1 MNAEARRCVGYGL
14 VLVAFLLFWL
24 HELFPADAIRTLL
37 ESRLSDPTSGRTVTI
52 GRITT
57 RFPFMMRLEPIE
69 IQLQEKPF
77 FRIDTLSIRSSGI
90 RWGGIQ
96 TSVSATTADGRISG
110 EIGYP
115 VVRDGI
121 WHLHL
126 QFSGISIDRIAGI
139 QQIFGRP
146 MAGEIAGGI
155 HPQDRGL
162 VLTLQGKNLKIGL
175 MDASLGLSQVAFS
188 SGEARIE
195 VATDELRLTSA
206 AFQGTQLSGS
216 ARGVLRLA
224 ETWTDSPIRAEAT
237 IRMHPGLLSEM
248 QASGLAALI
257 ASRIDREVTIQI
269 SGTVLQPKWEMADR
283 P

>member
-1 MNAEARRCVGYGL
+1 LSAETRRCVGYGL
-14 VLVAFLLFWL
+14 VLIAFLLFWL
-24 HELFPADAIRTLL
+24 HELFPADAMKPLL

-57 RFPFMMRLEPIE
+57 RFPFSLMLKPVDM
-69 IQLQEKPF
+69 QLQGKPLL
-77 FRIDTLSIRSSGI
+77 RIDSLSIRPSGI

-96 TSVSATTADGRISG
+96 TSVSATTADGRMSG

-126 QFSGISIDRIAGI
+126 QFSGIHIDRMVGI
-139 QQIFGRP
+139 HQIFGRP
-146 MAGEIAGGI
+146 MAGEIAGSM
-155 HPQDRGL
+155 HPQDRGW
-162 VLTLQGKNLKIGL
+162 VLTLLGKNLKIGL
-175 MDASLGLSQVAFS
+175 IDASLGPAQIAFA

-195 VATDELRLTSA
+195 YTTDELRLTSA
-206 AFQGTQLSGS
+206 AFQGTQLSGT
-216 ARGVLRLA
+216 ARGVLRPA

-257 ASRIDREVTIQI
+257 ASRIDREVTVQI
-269 SGTVLQPKWEMADR
+269 SGTVLHPKWEMADR